1 MKKLILPIF
10 LLGIGVAGC
19 SKFLDRKPLG
29 QYTQDDLGLSA
40 LESQVMAAYAGLR
53 TEGCAGVK
61 FGAVHSIRSDD
72 AMKGSIAS
80 DGVPAEQMFDDF
92 IYLKDFWLLND
103 YWGDHY
109 RLVKLCNDVIGA
121 VDKTANPNPAELVNR
136 GEAKFLRA
144 YAYFN
149 LVRAFGEVPKID
161 FVVTNTTEGNVP
173 KKSVAEIYALIDADL
188 QEAANVLPPTWGP
201 EYIGRTTK
209 WAAKALQ
216 AKTWI
221 TRSNWGSALGACREI
236 INSNQYRLFEPYWK
250 VFSEE
255 GENCPESI
263 FEIQAMYNSTQDY
276 GIQYANYQ
284 GVRGSGNWDLGWGW
298 NVPTQDLYDA
308 FETGDPRREY
318 TCMANNAPEPYGI
331 AGTITSQ
338 AGFVGKWYN
347 RKAYTHPNVR
357 NSAGGNVPRAGR
369 WLNMRIVRYAD
380 VLLWA
385 AEAANELG
393 GAQNTTD
400 ALQWLELIR
409 ARARQGA
416 PAGTLPKVVTTV
428 QAELR
433 DAIRHERRV
442 EFGMEHERFYDLV
455 RWGIAEQTFGQL
467 GKNYQ
472 PRNRYLPIPQPEID
486 KSGGVLKQNPD
497 Y

>member
-1 MKKLILPIF
+1 MKKIILPIF
-10 LLGIGVAGC
+10 MLSIGVAGC
-19 SKFLDRKPLG
+19 SKFLERKPLG

-40 LESQVMAAYAGLR
+40 LESQVMAIYAGLR
-53 TEGCAGVK
+53 TEGCSGVK

-92 IYLKDFWLLND
+92 NYLRDFWLLND

-109 RLVKLCNDVIGA
+109 KLVKLCNDVIGA
-121 VDKTANPNPAELVNR
+121 VDKISDPKPSERVNR
-136 GEAKFLRA
+136 AEAKFIRA

-149 LVRAFGEVPKID
+149 LVRAFGDIPKID
-161 FVVTNTTEGNVP
+161 FIVTTTAEGNVP
-173 KKSVAEIYALIDADL
+173 KKPVAEIYALIDADL
-188 QEAANVLPPTWGP
+188 TEAGTVLPAAWEST
-201 EYIGRTTK
+201 YIGRSTK
-209 WAAKALQ
+209 WAAKALH
-216 AKTWI
+216 AKTWM
-221 TRSNWGSALGACREI
+221 TRGNWGSALGACREI
-236 INSNQYRLFEPYWK
+236 INSNTYRLYEPYWK
-250 VFSEE
+250 VFTEE
-255 GENCPESI
+255 GENNIESI
-263 FEIQAMYNSTQDY
+263 FEIQALYNATQDF

-284 GVRGSGNWDLGWGW
+284 GVRGSGSWDLGWGW
-298 NVPTQDLYDA
+298 NLPTENLYNA
-308 FETGDPRREY
+308 FEPGDPRREY
-318 TCMANNAPEPYGI
+318 TCMANNAPDPYGI
-331 AGTITSQ
+331 NGTITSQ
-338 AGFVGKWYN
+338 AGLTGQWYN
-347 RKAYTHPNVR
+347 RKAYTHPNIR
-357 NSAGGNVPRAGR
+357 NSMGGGVPRAGR
-369 WLNMRIVRYAD
+369 WLNMRIIRYAD

-393 GAQNTTD
+393 GAANTTD
-400 ALQWLELIR
+400 ALNWLEMIR

-416 PAGTLPKVVTTV
+416 PAGTLPKVVTTD

-433 DAIRHERRV
+433 EKIRHERRV

-455 RWGIAEQTFGQL
+455 RWGIAEDVFAQL